1 MGGRRYSK
9 RRPAGEAEEEGI
21 RLARWDARCVSA
33 GAWWGKTHGACVVSR
48 TGRAPVAAEGRRL
61 WACHLAWALLCSVSV
76 QKQHESWRRGQLTMA
91 VNRTISLNPTPAGA
105 AIDATGRIEVRAR
118 GSEQHFEVG
127 IDAALADGA
136 TFTVIANGRP
146 AGTMALASGAG
157 NLHLHNLAGN
167 LPPGVDP
174 VCHLQTV
181 EIRDS
186 DGNVVLEKARLFSD
200 SAAAP

>member
-1 MGGRRYSK
+1 
-9 RRPAGEAEEEGI
+9 
-21 RLARWDARCVSA
+21 
-33 GAWWGKTHGACVVSR
+33 
-48 TGRAPVAAEGRRL
+48 
-61 WACHLAWALLCSVSV
+61 
-76 QKQHESWRRGQLTMA
+76 MA
-91 VNRTISLNPTPAGA
+91 FNRTISLNPTPAGA

-186 DGNVVLEKARLFSD
+186 DGNVVLVRCATGGSR
-200 SAAAP
+200 